1 MISIFKK
8 HNNKKHKHYE
18 QEKYNPYV
26 SNNWIFVWGVKSQK
40 DFTNN
45 SVNIFTMNDIDII
58 YNIKTQR
65 YIIEID
71 EAYAF
76 DTLKDKQIYFTKLFV
91 LFEKWY
97 ESMGYDI
104 TKISDMQLSENEKHK
119 ILKHINNIASYQEWN
134 NYYGCQ
140 SEDIFSLYIK
150 FKFFIKEYNKLTES
164 SMNIK

>member
-1 MISIFKK
+1 MVSIFKK
-8 HNNKKHKHYE
+8 INNKKHKHYE

-26 SNNWIFVWGVKSQK
+26 SNNLVFIWGVKSQK

-45 SVNIFTMNDIDII
+45 SVNIFTTNDIDVI
-58 YNIKTQR
+58 YDIKTQR

-104 TKISDMQLSENEKHK
+104 TKISDMQLSENEEHK
-119 ILKHINNIASYQEWN
+119 ILRHINNIASYQEWN

-140 SEDIFSLYIK
+140 SEDIFNLYIK

>member
-1 MISIFKK
+1 MVSIFKK
-8 HNNKKHKHYE
+8 TNNKKHKHYE

-26 SNNWIFVWGVKSQK
+26 LNNLVFIWGVKSRD

-45 SVNIFTMNDIDII
+45 SANIFTMNDIDVVYDIG
-58 YNIKTQR
+58 TQQ
-65 YIIEID
+65 YIIGVE
-71 EAYAF
+71 EAYSF

-104 TKISDMQLSENEKHK
+104 TKISDMQLSENEEHK

-134 NYYGCQ
+134 NCYACQ
-140 SEDIFSLYIK
+140 SKDIFNLYIK
-150 FKFFIKEYNKLTES
+150 FKFFVKEYNKLTES

>member
-8 HNNKKHKHYE
+8 INKKYKHYE

-26 SNNWIFVWGVKSQK
+26 SNNLIFIWGVKSQK
-40 DFTNN
+40 DFTN
-45 SVNIFTMNDIDII
+45 SSANIFTMNDIDII
-58 YNIKTQR
+58 YDIKTQR
-65 YIIEID
+65 YIIEVD
-71 EAYAF
+71 EAYTF

-97 ESMGYDI
+97 ESMGYNI
-104 TKISDMQLSENEKHK
+104 TKISDMRLSESEECK
-119 ILKHINNIASYQEWN
+119 ISQHINNITSYQEWN

-140 SEDIFSLYIK
+140 SEDIFNLYIK
-150 FKFFIKEYNKLTES
+150 FKFFIKEYNKLTEG